1 MVLEATMLPDDMLT
15 EEVISELVDELGL
28 PRLSPAGEAIAYAI
42 EVVGQGAVL
51 DTGKPL
57 SDAGISNGDRLRL
70 TTGGPAAEPNG
81 EAESA
86 TPVVVL
92 ADETVEVVLSVLD
105 LNKSE
110 RTTVSADRPVGE
122 LLQQIAANF
131 NLPARDKLNELIVY
145 RLESK
150 ALGRYLANRET
161 LRRAGVP
168 RLDRLTVHRE
178 EIAGAVARGPWPVA
192 RDKRRDT
199 QQSTNDQS
207 YPPGHG
213 SRATGHER

>member
-28 PRLSPAGEAIAYAI
+28 PRLSPDGASIAYAI
-42 EVVGQGAVL
+42 EVVGHGTFLEA
-51 DTGKPL
+51 GMAL
-57 SDAGISNGDRLRL
+57 SEAGVASGDRLRL
-70 TTGGPAAEPNG
+70 TTGGAAAVSQPTEG
-81 EAESA
+81 TAAAA
-86 TPVVVL
+86 TTTGGL
-92 ADETVEVVLSVLD
+92 QGETVEVVLSVLD

-110 RTTVSADRPVGE
+110 RTTLAADRAVGD

-131 NLPARDKLNELIVY
+131 DLPVRDKLNELIVY

-150 ALGRYLANRET
+150 ALGRYLANRES

-178 EIAGAVARGPWPVA
+178 EIAGAVSCQHSAV
-192 RDKRRDT
+192 RRRLSADEET
-199 QQSTNDQS
+199 S
-207 YPPGHG
+207 
-213 SRATGHER
+213 